1 MNFKMLR
8 PKNEIEGLV
17 LSVTKNCETP
27 IRQTHRKPEE
37 TLEFKKTKPRETFHF
52 KPPIQIKG
60 DWMLGLL
67 DLEVYNSI
75 FNITEENTKF
85 DLYTDTFEEFSFEE
99 IKDEVEEFLN
109 IPNTTDNN
117 LEDETLGP
125 IIIKTYWDLRSEK
138 SSTDGF
144 FILLMG

>member
-1 MNFKMLR
+1 MNLKMLR

-17 LSVTKNCETP
+17 LSVTKNCETL

-85 DLYTDTFEEFSFEE
+85 DLHTDTFDEFSFEE

-109 IPNTTDNN
+109 IPNTTDNH

-138 SSTDGF
+138 SSTDGYI
-144 FILLMG
+144 ILLLG